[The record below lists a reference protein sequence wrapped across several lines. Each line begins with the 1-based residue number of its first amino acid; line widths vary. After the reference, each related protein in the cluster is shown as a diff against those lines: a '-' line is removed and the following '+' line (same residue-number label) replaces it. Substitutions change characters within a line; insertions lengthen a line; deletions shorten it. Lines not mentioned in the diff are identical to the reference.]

1 MWLLGPPSPSYSGPA
16 LLPPPPTL
24 WAVAQ
29 GATPSLGGGALPIR
43 KTGPASADVTNSS
56 WNYYKMSALSN
67 ANRLSYS
74 SGGRSLKWVSLGW
87 CRGINRALTL
97 CSLWGRITFSNLSS
111 FWKLLL
117 LLTLG
122 PVLHL
127 QSRSAASSH
136 FWLMGCRSLTKTLV
150 ITPSPQRSSGLTSLS
165 HSQPTSNIYPIQDL
179 HPPLPVTGPIYQSLG
194 SGYG

>member
-1 MWLLGPPSPSYSGPA
+1 MWLLGPPSPSNSGPD

-29 GATPSLGGGALPIR
+29 RATPSLGGGALPIR
-43 KTGPASADVTNSS
+43 KTGPTSADVTNSS

-74 SGGRSLKWVSLGW
+74 SGDRSLKWVSLGW

-117 LLTLG
+117 LLALG
-122 PVLHL
+122 PVVHL
-127 QSRSAASSH
+127 QSQECSIFIFLTDGLPLTHKDLCDYTESTEVIRVDLPLSQSAN
-136 FWLMGCRSLTKTLV
+136 
-150 ITPSPQRSSGLTSLS
+150 Q
-165 HSQPTSNIYPIQDL
+165 
-179 HPPLPVTGPIYQSLG
+179 
-194 SGYG
+194 